1 MDEER
6 HFGIQPDAFIVPLT
20 CSDLVKHNMPL
31 DLPCIEDGVAAFDPQ
46 NQDDLRS
53 MVSCCHDIAGIWVA
67 FFSSCGQV
75 LRDRNHPSIFAW
87 SLCNEP
93 ECETT
98 NSSTALAAGTLYK
111 KIIHELVRVGATLRN
126 AYE

>member
-1 MDEER
+1 MAPAGSADWPPHLRLILPVAGGQCAHNPPAPEFLDACDELGLLVLDEER

-53 MVSCCHDIAGIWVA
+53 MVSRHDIAGIWVA
-67 FFSSCGQV
+67 FISRWQRG
-75 LRDRNHPSIFAW
+75 
-87 SLCNEP
+87 
-93 ECETT
+93 
-98 NSSTALAAGTLYK
+98 
-111 KIIHELVRVGATLRN
+111 
-126 AYE
+126 